1 MALLVMPCILVW
13 PCSRSVV
20 NWTMALVV
28 TSKFWAIQYLVK
40 NANLFFHPVAL
51 PAGLDLPG
59 WPCFHEDGPLGV
71 RFAFAGCFGGVCGA
85 FGCDC
90 GAFGCDCGA
99 FAGEC
104 GGCLACAELAGVECC
119 GACDALAGVLGT
131 SGDAIGI
138 AFVACLL
145 AWEAGYPPCE
155 AA

>member
-51 PAGLDLPG
+51 GVGGYLGCWA
-59 WPCFHEDGPLGV
+59 CFHEDGPLGV

-104 GGCLACAELAGVECC
+104 GGCLACDELAGVECC

-138 AFVACLL
+138 AFLACLL
-145 AWEAGYPPCE
+145 A
-155 AA
+155 